1 MIATLVG
8 SREISEV
15 VGKRC
20 TRIGYMLAELGIEM
34 YSGKAGGADLA
45 FYQGYLLWHEHT
57 KKPIRVKNFL
67 PWKGFN
73 DHVETKHDVLVD
85 DEELSLQAAQL
96 ASKIH
101 PAWFDLKRS
110 HKLLHLRNMFQ
121 VFGPDLR
128 TENSDFCLFAA
139 PEIRNKVQGGT
150 STAVNTFRKFGLPN
164 HNILESRKKF
174 DYFMDDVLSEVEC
187 FIDLPDFEDIGGDVR
202 FWENTY
208 TKI

>member
-1 MIATLVG
+1 MIATLIG
-8 SREISEV
+8 SRDITEI

-85 DEELSLQAAQL
+85 DEELCLQAAQL

-110 HKLLHLRNMFQ
+110 HKLLHMRNMFQ

-128 TENSDFCLFAA
+128 TQHSDFCLFAA
-139 PEIRNKVQGGT
+139 PEIRNIVHGGT
-150 STAVNTFRKFGLPN
+150 ATAVNTFRKFGLPN

-174 DYFMDDVLSEVEC
+174 DYFMDDILSELDGY
-187 FIDLPDFEDIGGDVR
+187 IDLPDFDEIGGSVK
-202 FWENTY
+202 FWEDKY
-208 TKI
+208 KAR